1 MNTPMDTENV
11 LVVRRDMAVP
21 REQVFAAWLDPVSLS
36 HWMLGDPTHWTQ
48 STVAVDAH
56 VGGKFRIVMNG
67 ATGGHEHVGEYLVI
81 DRSSLLSFTWMSG
94 GTDFTPTVV
103 SIEFQEQGKGTAIV
117 LTHRRLPA
125 AKITVHREGWT
136 LILGN
141 LDAVL
146 TSGQTT

>member
-1 MNTPMDTENV
+1 MNTPTDTENV

-21 REQVFAAWLDPVSLS
+21 REQVFGAWLDPVSLS
-36 HWMLGDPTHWTQ
+36 HWMLGDPTHWAQ
-48 STVAVDAH
+48 STVAVDAR

-67 ATGGHEHVGEYLVI
+67 PTGGHEHVGEYLVI
-81 DRSSLLSFTWMSG
+81 DRSSLLSFTWTSA

-103 SIEFQEQGKGTAIV
+103 SIEFHERGNGTEIV

-125 AKITVHREGWT
+125 AKVTSHREGWT
-136 LILGN
+136 AILKN

-146 TSGQTT
+146 TGGQTT

>member
-11 LVVRRDMAVP
+11 LVVRRDIAVP

-36 HWMLGDPTHWTQ
+36 HWMLGDSAHFTDA
-48 STVAVDAH
+48 TVAVDAR

-81 DRSSLLSFTWMSG
+81 DRSSLLSFTWISA
-94 GTDFTPTVV
+94 GTDFIPTVV
-103 SIEFQEQGKGTAIV
+103 SVELHERGKGTALV
-117 LTHRRLPA
+117 LTHRRLPV
-125 AKITVHREGWT
+125 AKVASHREGWT
-136 LILGN
+136 VILGN

-146 TSGQTT
+146 TGRPRA